1 MKLIVLNNN
10 KNHQHHRLGD
20 QVCSNSNLYK
30 NFIFFVLEESI
41 PTILPIDFNTLLEN
55 IRELNVLAGESE
67 MHFEPQNPDNQR
79 HISTLKRTE
88 PINLTL
94 YANGIFLFNG
104 PFRLFSGRIIYF
116 L

>member
-1 MKLIVLNNN
+1 MKLINNN
-10 KNHQHHRLGD
+10 KNHQHQQLGD
-20 QVCSNSNLYK
+20 QVRSTIQISIKNS
-30 NFIFFVLEESI
+30 FVILEESV
-41 PTILPIDFNTLLEN
+41 PSILPIDFNTLLEN

-88 PINLTL
+88 SINLTL

-104 PFRLFSGRIIYF
+104 PFRLFSGRIF
-116 L
+116 LFP